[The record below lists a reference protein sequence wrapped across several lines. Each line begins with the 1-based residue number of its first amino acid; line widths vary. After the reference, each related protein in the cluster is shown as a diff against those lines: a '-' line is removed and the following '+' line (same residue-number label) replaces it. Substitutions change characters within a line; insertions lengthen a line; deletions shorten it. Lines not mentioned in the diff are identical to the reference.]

1 MDVTVSPCSAFSLK
15 NTNSPRNGCCF
26 VRCMLYSVYSR
37 HAWKQISCVQWW
49 KRRVLRSGF
58 EEGGRLLK
66 MKIQIFSNKRIYAM
80 AYVTRKDN
88 YFWGKIGVPFDDIL
102 LCTLVLWIT
111 RWNVA
116 CRLAVVERMCI
127 SSAFVYSVLATV
139 GFRSNN
145 LAGYAQRFLHATLN
159 YRQLIFF
166 LYV

>member
-80 AYVTRKDN
+80 AYVTTIIFGEKLASLSMIYYCVHGTVDHTVECSMPISGRRK
-88 YFWGKIGVPFDDIL
+88 
-102 LCTLVLWIT
+102 
-111 RWNVA
+111 NVYI
-116 CRLAVVERMCI
+116 ERFC
-127 SSAFVYSVLATV
+127 V
-139 GFRSNN
+139 
-145 LAGYAQRFLHATLN
+145 
-159 YRQLIFF
+159 
-166 LYV
+166 